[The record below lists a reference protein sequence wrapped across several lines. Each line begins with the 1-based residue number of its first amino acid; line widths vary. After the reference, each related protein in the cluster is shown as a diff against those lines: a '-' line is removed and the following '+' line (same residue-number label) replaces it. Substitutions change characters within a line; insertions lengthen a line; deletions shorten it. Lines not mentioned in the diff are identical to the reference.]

1 MAALALLAVIASLDR
16 RTHPDPVLP
25 VDGNAAPPEHF
36 GQIAL
41 TVTEARRLFQLFT
54 ALLRDLPTAVAT
66 RRMAFHLQWSSWR
79 HRHQARSRWHHYKR
93 RLAALA

>member
-16 RTHPDPVLP
+16 RHHPAPVLP
-25 VDGNAAPPEHF
+25 TDSAAEPPENF

-54 ALLRDLPTAVAT
+54 ALLQDLPTALAT
-66 RRMAFHLQWSSWR
+66 RRMAFHPQWSTWR
-79 HRHQARSRWHHYKR
+79 SRHQARARRHHYKR